1 MPVTIRR
8 AKQGDEKSIA
18 RFAIRLFEQH
28 VAYDPKRFAMF
39 ATHEG
44 AESFY
49 HSRFDTDESAV
60 IVAELDDEVV
70 GFAYIEKEKRNYAA
84 LLENAAWLHDV
95 FVDDAVRHTGAGR
108 SLLEA
113 SIATAKELRASKLM
127 LTVAAKNEAAIDF
140 FERFGFETTMHE
152 MMLVVDE

>member
-8 AKQGDEKSIA
+8 ARPGDEKSIA
-18 RFAIRLFEQH
+18 RFAIKLFEQH
-28 VAYDPKRFAMF
+28 VAYDPERFAMF
-39 ATHEG
+39 ATLEG

-49 HSRFDTDESAV
+49 RSRFETDESV
-60 IVAELDDEVV
+60 VLVAELDGIVV
-70 GFAYIEKEKRNYAA
+70 GFAYVEKEDRNYAA

-95 FVDDAVRHTGAGR
+95 FVEDAARHSGAGR
-108 SLLEA
+108 GLLEA
-113 SIATAKELRASKLM
+113 SIAAAKQLGASKVM
-127 LTVAAKNEAAIDF
+127 LTVAAKNEAARDF